1 MKRAQRGGIIFG
13 LLTLLMLVLLGF
25 LVYLA
30 RQPLLRLAGNW
41 WKVEDRAEKADA
53 ILMLGDD
60 NYAGDRATRA
70 AELFHEGMAP
80 IVVASGRMLRPYAG
94 IAELEAKDLESRG
107 VPSEAIVRLDQRA
120 ENTRDESGAL
130 RNLVTGRRWKRVLL
144 VTSNYHTRRAGYIF
158 RKVFPPDVTVMV
170 VAARDVN
177 FDPDH
182 WWETRQGRKTFF
194 LETVSYMTA
203 LWEQWSAPG
212 SATAAQPT
220 ATALSR

>member
-1 MKRAQRGGIIFG
+1 VKRAQRGGIISG
-13 LLTLLMLVLLGF
+13 LLTLLTLVLLGF
-25 LVYLA
+25 LIYLA

-41 WKVEDRAEKADA
+41 WKVEDRAEKGDA

-60 NYAGDRATRA
+60 NYSGDRATRA

-80 IVVASGRMLRPYAG
+80 VIVASGRMLRPYAG
-94 IAELEAKDLESRG
+94 IAELEAKDLEARG
-107 VPSEAIVRLDQRA
+107 VASEAIVRLDQRA
-120 ENTRDESGAL
+120 ENTRDEAGAL
-130 RNLVTGRRWKRVLL
+130 RNLVVGRRWKRVLL

-158 RKVFPPDVTVMV
+158 RKVFPPDVAVMV
-170 VAARDVN
+170 VAARDVD

-194 LETVSYMTA
+194 LESTSYMTA
-203 LWEQWSAPG
+203 LWEQWGTQG
-212 SATAAQPT
+212 SAAAARP